1 MIAKIKRN
9 RGNVLL
15 ILSKP
20 ALKSMGLKIGMKL
33 HFHVEKE
40 KLIAIP
46 VTNSRVLLKSLKNL
60 VRKTYSTKRA
70 SQIHKIRSI

>member
-1 MIAKIKRN
+1 MIAKTKLI
-9 RGNVLL
+9 RGDLLL

-20 ALKSMGLKIGMKL
+20 ILKSMGLKIGMKL

-46 VTNSRVLLKSLKNL
+46 VTNSRALKKKLKNL
-60 VRKTYSTKRA
+60 VRKTYDTKRV
-70 SQIHKIRSI
+70 SQLHVK